1 MAKPPRHRVSDDV
14 LRTVLEL
21 LRCGAT
27 DAEAAELSA
36 LPALT
41 GQHEVFRR
49 EPLPTTTVNSIAR
62 RWGLGDRQRGQKG
75 RGLRE
80 RILAQ
85 PAERPATEIAAELG
99 CSSAYVRATRI
110 RGAKAQ
116 KERK

>member
-1 MAKPPRHRVSDDV
+1 MAKAPRHRISDDV

-27 DAEAAELSA
+27 DAEAADFSA
-36 LPALT
+36 LRVLT
-41 GQHEVFRR
+41 GPHEVFPR
-49 EPLPTTTVNSIAR
+49 EPLAVTTVNSIAR

-80 RILAQ
+80 RILAE
-85 PAERPATEIAAELG
+85 PAERPATEIAQELG

-110 RGAKAQ
+110 RAA
-116 KERK
+116 KERKGRP